1 MAHRAALPSAKKIVK
16 DNKSRLHIMTL
27 WPVSLLAGKWL
38 VVRLLAGRLLAGR
51 LLAGRWLVGNE
62 LPYLP
67 LMGGLSSRQIARAW

>member
-27 WPVSLLAGKWL
+27 WPVSLLAG
-38 VVRLLAGRLLAGR
+38 RLLFGRL
-51 LLAGRWLVGNE
+51 LVGNE

-67 LMGGLSSRQIARAW
+67 LMGGGCHHDRQQGHGDKALSF